1 MPKRPTFAGEAIVAN
16 LHDSLCRRIR
26 LARERIRLSEALEVC
41 LSNHP
46 AVLCVAPKGLE
57 DLLSYRCL
65 SEEGLA
71 QATVR
76 HREGTVFV
84 LAAASRVWRR
94 PKLKRRLLAIK
105 RDARRL
111 GRRVLLV
118 SGRGL
123 RREQTDQTRR
133 RAAAKS
139 EPCAPRSA
147 EISLN
152 GVEVRP

>member
-1 MPKRPTFAGEAIVAN
+1 MPRRPTSAGDAIVAN

-41 LSNHP
+41 LSNHS
-46 AVLCVAPKGLE
+46 AVLGLAPRGLE

-71 QATVR
+71 QAAVR
-76 HREGTVFV
+76 RREGTVFV
-84 LAAASRVWRR
+84 LAASSRVWRH

-123 RREQTDQTRR
+123 RRMQTDLSKR
-133 RAAAKS
+133 RATAKS
-139 EPCAPRSA
+139 EPCALRSA
-147 EISLN
+147 GISPH
-152 GVEVRP
+152 GVGVRP